1 MPRLSVY
8 FIRASF
14 AYLLLGFTFGG
25 LILSNKGIPFMPMAW
40 ALLPAHIEF
49 MMLGWMTQ
57 LALGGAFWILP
68 RLSGNYP
75 RGNELLSW
83 GAFYLVN
90 GGIALSAITPL
101 WGFAGQVL
109 AARLMQAAGLLA
121 FALGNWRRIY
131 PLKFP
136 SHHK

>member
-14 AYLLLGFTFGG
+14 AYLLVGFTFGG

-57 LALGGAFWILP
+57 LALGMAFWIFP
-68 RLSGNYP
+68 RLSGKKP
-75 RGNELLSW
+75 RGNELWSW
-83 GAFYLVN
+83 GAFGLVN
-90 GGIALSAITPL
+90 GGIILSVITPL
-101 WGFAGQVL
+101 WGFAGQALV
-109 AARLMQAAGLLA
+109 ARFIQAAGLLV
-121 FALGNWRRIY
+121 FAIGNWPRIY

-136 SHHK
+136 NYQK

>member
-8 FIRASF
+8 FIRASSV
-14 AYLLLGFTFGG
+14 YLLLGFTFGG
-25 LILSNKGIPFMPMAW
+25 LILSNKGIPFMPIAW
-40 ALLPAHIEF
+40 ALLPAHIDF

-68 RLSGNYP
+68 RFAGENP
-75 RGNELLSW
+75 RGNELWSW
-83 GAFYLVN
+83 MAFYLLN
-90 GGIALSAITPL
+90 GGIALSVITPL
-101 WGFAGQVL
+101 WEFAGQVL
-109 AARLMQAAGLLA
+109 VARIMQAVGLLA
-121 FALGNWRRIY
+121 FVLGNWRRIY